1 MNNNELFNYYSISES
16 MNPDKIIKKLESLKD
31 DGKIHFKMDSFD
43 SFKIEDIDL
52 TEKEL
57 DNLVDFL
64 DKNDAIPDIDK
75 QESNMDDDDYDYGD
89 ESEDDDNW

>member
-16 MNPDKIIKKLESLKD
+16 TSPDKIVKKLESLKE
-31 DGKIHFKMDSFD
+31 DGKIFFKMDSID

-57 DNLVDFL
+57 GNLIDFL
-64 DKNDAIPDIDK
+64 DKNDAIPDMDK
-75 QESNMDDDDYDYGD
+75 QESNMDEDDYNFGN
-89 ESEDDDNW
+89 ESEDDENW